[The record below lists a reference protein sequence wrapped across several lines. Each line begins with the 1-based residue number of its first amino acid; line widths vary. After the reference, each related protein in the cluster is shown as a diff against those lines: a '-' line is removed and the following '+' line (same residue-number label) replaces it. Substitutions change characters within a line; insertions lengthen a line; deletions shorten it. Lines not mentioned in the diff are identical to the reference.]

1 MKNTK
6 QLLKEY
12 IDILLN
18 RATNKSEYLKEYAD
32 NMTEKEKQ
40 TLKAESEIL
49 NRVCVGLVDILNSE
63 NNITFENMT
72 IKNDQTESEKITGEL
87 YIYHDKKL
95 INTFNFDE
103 DQAKKELIKIFIC
116 EKTQGYKT
124 SFNKYNN
131 KISIIQK
138 CYYYDGNNKKQI
150 YNYIYNFYNIDF

>member
-1 MKNTK
+1 MKDTK

-12 IDILLN
+12 INILLN

-40 TLKAESEIL
+40 QLNIESVLL
-49 NRVCVGLVDILNSE
+49 NRVCVGLVDILNNE

-72 IKNDQTESEKITGEL
+72 IKNDQPESENIRGEL
-87 YIYHDKKL
+87 YIYHNKKL
-95 INTFNFDE
+95 VNTFNFNE
-103 DQAKKELIKIFIC
+103 DQAKKEIIKVFEA
-116 EKTQGYKT
+116 EKIQGYKT
-124 SFNKYNN
+124 SFNKINN

-138 CYYYDGNNKKQI
+138 CYFYDMNNKKQI